1 MLEKILK
8 KASWSD
14 IIISLVFVIFGF
26 LLAYHPNEIASAIS
40 IILGGIFVAFGI
52 FKIIEYNSNGKTETY
67 LLGIGA
73 VSILAGI
80 VIMFCSGIIMSI
92 FRIIVGVWIIYTG
105 IMNLHTVAVWKDYK
119 SRLWLIALIGAIANI
134 IAGIYVLANTGAILQ
149 TIGVVIIIYGV
160 IDIIDRFI
168 FIRKVENYIN
178 K

>member
-26 LLAYHPNEIASAIS
+26 LLAYHPEQIASAIS
-40 IILGGIFVAFGI
+40 IILGGIFIALGI
-52 FKIIEYNSNGKTETY
+52 FKIVEYNSNGKTDTY

-73 VSILAGI
+73 VAILAGI
-80 VIMFCSGIIMSI
+80 VIMFCSNVIMSV
-92 FRIIVGVWIIYTG
+92 FRIIIGVWIIYTG
-105 IMNLHTVAVWKDYK
+105 IMNLHTVSVWKDYK
-119 SRLWLIALIGAIANI
+119 SRLWLITLLGAIANI

-149 TIGVVIIIYGV
+149 TIGVVIIVYGV
-160 IDIIDRFI
+160 IDIIDRVI

>member
-26 LLAYHPNEIASAIS
+26 LLAYHPNEITSAIS
-40 IILGGIFVAFGI
+40 IILGTIFIVFGV
-52 FKIIEYNSNGKTETY
+52 FKLLEYNSNGKTDNY

-73 VSILAGI
+73 VAVLAGVI
-80 VIMFCSGIIMSI
+80 IMFCSGIIMSI

-105 IMNLHTVAVWKDYK
+105 IMNLHTVTIWKDYK
-119 SRLWLIALIGAIANI
+119 SRLWLISLIGAIANI
-134 IAGIYVLANTGAILQ
+134 IAGIYVLVNSGAILQ
-149 TIGVVIIIYGV
+149 TIGVVLIVYGV
-160 IDIIDRFI
+160 IDIVDRFI

>member
-26 LLAYHPNEIASAIS
+26 LLAYHPEQIASAIS

-52 FKIIEYNSNGKTETY
+52 FKIVEYNSNGKTDTY

-73 VSILAGI
+73 VAILAGI
-80 VIMFCSGIIMSI
+80 VIMFCSNVIMSI
-92 FRIIVGVWIIYTG
+92 FRIIIGVWIIYTG
-105 IMNLHTVAVWKDYK
+105 IMNLHTVSVWKDYK
-119 SRLWLIALIGAIANI
+119 SRLWLITLLGAIANI

-149 TIGVVIIIYGV
+149 TIGVVIIVYGV
-160 IDIIDRFI
+160 IDIIDRVI
-168 FIRKVENYIN
+168 FIRKVENYI
-178 K
+178 KS

>member
-26 LLAYHPNEIASAIS
+26 LLAYHPEQIASAIS
-40 IILGGIFVAFGI
+40 IILGGIFIALGI
-52 FKIIEYNSNGKTETY
+52 FKIVEYNSNGKTDTY

-73 VSILAGI
+73 VAILAGI
-80 VIMFCSGIIMSI
+80 VIMFCSNVIMSV
-92 FRIIVGVWIIYTG
+92 FRIIIGVWIIYTG
-105 IMNLHTVAVWKDYK
+105 IMNLHTVSVWKDYK
-119 SRLWLIALIGAIANI
+119 SRLWLITLFGAIANI

-149 TIGVVIIIYGV
+149 TIGVVIIVYGV
-160 IDIIDRFI
+160 IDIIDRVI